1 MKFRALSIFTLVIA
15 IGLVTASAPTQ
26 LAQTLSRAKTAI
38 PASDANRVKTEEL
51 DSRLM
56 GRKMP
61 YRVVLPSDYDEKDES
76 GRRYP
81 VVYLLHGLTGHFDNW
96 TTKAKLTEHSAGMK
110 VIIVTPEGEN
120 GWYTDNLSKDKE
132 NYESYIVKELIPEID
147 RRYRTVARR
156 DQRAIAGLSMGGY
169 GSIKFGLK
177 YPDMFVLAGS
187 FSGALGV
194 AEITEKKFPGAV
206 GKTIDAIFGAE
217 GSDIRK
223 ANDPF
228 DIIRRAA
235 PEKIKSFPF
244 VYIDC
249 GTEDFLFQN
258 NREFIQLLIEKK
270 VPHEYRQLPGAHNW
284 EYWDK
289 QVQEFLEIA
298 DRTFGSGSAIA
309 ESDSGFE
316 HPIAEITT
324 TRSSRPITGL
334 PTAGEQDK
342 TVVTDATAAKM
353 LLGRHMLSLQWI
365 SWDYFGS
372 ATVKKSEGVYSI
384 IGEQKG
390 RGNTDFLKIDG
401 TIKSIDAKEFVFDG
415 TIISQISHINGGAPC
430 RREGEFTFKFT
441 GKRKYWRLMQ
451 MDNPCDPVTDY
462 VDIYFK

>member
-1 MKFRALSIFTLVIA
+1 MKLRLLGTLTLVISF
-15 IGLVTASAPTQ
+15 GLVSVV
-26 LAQTLSRAKTAI
+26 AQTRPAQTVSRVDTSF
-38 PASDANRVKTEEL
+38 PASDPNRVKTEEL

-61 YRVVLPSDYDEKDES
+61 YRVVLPTSYDKREES

-96 TTKAKLTEHSAGMK
+96 TTKARLAEHSAGMQ

-120 GWYTDNLSKDKE
+120 GWYTDNLSKDKD

-147 RRYRTVARR
+147 RRYRTAARR

-177 YPDMFVLAGS
+177 YPDIFVLAGS

-206 GKTIDAIFGAE
+206 GKTIDAIFGPE
-217 GSDIRK
+217 GSEIRK

-228 DIIRRAA
+228 DIIRRAP

-244 VYIDC
+244 LYIDC

-258 NREFIQLLIEKK
+258 NREFIQLLLEKK

-298 DRTFGSGSAIA
+298 DRTF
-309 ESDSGFE
+309 
-316 HPIAEITT
+316 
-324 TRSSRPITGL
+324 
-334 PTAGEQDK
+334 
-342 TVVTDATAAKM
+342 
-353 LLGRHMLSLQWI
+353 
-365 SWDYFGS
+365 
-372 ATVKKSEGVYSI
+372 
-384 IGEQKG
+384 
-390 RGNTDFLKIDG
+390 
-401 TIKSIDAKEFVFDG
+401 
-415 TIISQISHINGGAPC
+415 
-430 RREGEFTFKFT
+430 
-441 GKRKYWRLMQ
+441 
-451 MDNPCDPVTDY
+451 
-462 VDIYFK
+462 